1 MTRNTSLTIVT
12 LVLLG
17 SALPIAPP
25 TVQAAPRIS
34 RADEIQVPRWGS
46 IEGETDI
53 QTRRGDLRQD
63 IQAPRRGDRESTTLQ
78 APRA

>member
-1 MTRNTSLTIVT
+1 MTRKTSLTIVT

-25 TVQAAPRIS
+25 IVQAAPNIS
-34 RADEIQVPRWGS
+34 RADEIQAPRWGS

-53 QTRRGDLRQD
+53 Q
-63 IQAPRRGDRESTTLQ
+63 AP
-78 APRA
+78 